1 MISILFFPSSSFC
14 CIFFSTVFLG
24 FSNSQA
30 AGRCRPPSPF
40 MCSKHSGEL
49 FICWYAVTR
58 ELCTNLRVPI
68 RKRIA
73 NRYGRIGT
81 RFASFTAN
89 SVTMLQTDQNL

>member
-1 MISILFFPSSSFC
+1 
-14 CIFFSTVFLG
+14 LG